1 MRPTPWF
8 LAALAIWLAV
18 SPAAAQPS
26 FNCSTA
32 KQPAEKA
39 ICKDRKLGELDRDVA
54 KAFAATL
61 GRLDDAA
68 RKALREEQRAF
79 VALRDWAFERPDFD
93 LADYLT
99 ARVQHLKL
107 LDPRKRS
114 GFAGVWLSLGGS
126 VTVEA
131 TDGGLDVAIETSD
144 GAVGRWV
151 CDVGG
156 TAKPQPDGSLIVT
169 DEEENG
175 GWSVRL
181 SRSGP
186 LLVVSAVAP
195 AGADPTPPFCGANG
209 SVNGTY
215 LPATALPE

>member
-1 MRPTPWF
+1 MRPTLWF
-8 LAALAIWLAV
+8 LAAVASLLAAE
-18 SPAAAQPS
+18 PASAQPS
-26 FNCSTA
+26 FNCATA

-39 ICKDRKLGELDRDVA
+39 ICKERKLADLDREVA
-54 KAFAATL
+54 KVFTATL
-61 GRLDDAA
+61 GRLDDAGK
-68 RKALREEQRAF
+68 KALREEQRAF

-99 ARVQHLKL
+99 GRVQHLKL

-126 VTVEA
+126 VSVEA
-131 TDGGLDVAIETSD
+131 KDQDLDVAIETTD

-151 CDVGG
+151 CDFGG
-156 TAKPQPDGSLIVT
+156 TGKPQPDGSLVVA

-181 SRSGP
+181 RRSGP
-186 LLVVSAVAP
+186 LLVVTAIAP

-209 SVNGTY
+209 TIDGTY
-215 LPATALPE
+215 LAATALPE